1 MTRKA
6 LGRGIESLIPT
17 DVGQGEDVQF
27 LPLDL
32 IRPNPYQPR
41 KEINQKTLD
50 ELKSSIEEKGVIQP
64 ILVRRKGFAYEV
76 ISGHRRVEAV
86 RSLGI
91 EEIPAILR
99 NATDQEVLELAL
111 IENLQRE
118 DLNPIEEARAY
129 QELIKTFQLSQD
141 EISKRVGRARSTIS
155 NSLRLLNLSHT
166 IQDKIALGKIAPG
179 HARAILALKN
189 ERFQMGLV
197 DEIVGKGLSV
207 RAAEAW
213 VQREGKRG
221 KSSKYLSRKEKDPGI
236 LSLEQELMERL
247 GTRVRIEGG
256 GKRGKVVIEF
266 YTNED
271 LDRLIEILRKI

>member
-6 LGRGIESLIPT
+6 LGRGIETLIPT
-17 DVGQGEDVQF
+17 EVGKGEEVQF

-41 KEINQKTLD
+41 KEINPKTLD
-50 ELKSSIEEKGVIQP
+50 DLKSSIEEKGVIQP

-91 EEIPAILR
+91 DEIPAILR

-129 QELIKTFQLSQD
+129 QELIQTFQLSQD

-155 NSLRLLNLSHT
+155 NSLRLLNLSQT

-197 DEIVGKGLSV
+197 DEILGKGLSV
-207 RAAEAW
+207 RAAEVW
-213 VQREGKRG
+213 VQREGKKVR
-221 KSSKYLSRKEKDPGI
+221 SSRYLSRKEKDPGI
-236 LSLEQELMERL
+236 LSLEQEMMERL

-256 GKRGKVVIEF
+256 GKRGKVVIEY

-271 LDRLIEILRKI
+271 LDRIIEILRKI